1 MQLLLI
7 STVLLANARLMIQSW
22 CIVSYPDFLNQR
34 KYIVADHA
42 YFTAGVSV
50 KNAGPQPIHAF
61 QIQWAFLA
69 CAKRSDSREVK
80 Y

>member
-34 KYIVADHA
+34 KYVVADHA

-50 KNAGPQPIHAF
+50 KNASANSYI
-61 QIQWAFLA
+61 QIQWAFSA
-69 CAKRSDSREVK
+69 YAKRSDSREVK
-80 Y
+80 